1 MKSGSFILPRYVIK
15 SSAGKHAQCARAFI
29 ATVVNLRLQR
39 SSPQYVD
46 SSPANPVIMKA
57 TVLIL
62 LQLLAN
68 ALVDAQISAPDTV
81 APYCVGLEVDGAA
94 DEWESCGASETTL
107 DMMQVEVAGAGNDR
121 LQGALRVR
129 FANDGTNIYVLAQ
142 VNAPYYFNLTGA
154 NELSHSFAVMWR
166 VGESAT
172 MFNMGGCTIPGVVD
186 QYNCSAVQSMC
197 TSNPSQCDCA
207 DYLTD
212 VWHMETSSPGALPG
226 VQYPYRGPVLFT
238 NSDGTYSSY
247 GYNPQML
254 GMYQPAVERL
264 FSGNDHTS
272 NSDDE
277 FSVHPCIR
285 DDDASSKAHLSRYL
299 QRNMYTYRNQLRYAW
314 SHSAINSYQYPF
326 ATNGA
331 DGTYIFEFS
340 RPLTTNENTDAQ
352 FSVGG
357 DGYYSFALWI
367 PPALGG
373 EWIAAG
379 HYVAPA
385 DLISFG
391 KVTLQQ
397 QSNAGSSIKSVL
409 SLLILGVLIS
419 MLHICF

>member
-1 MKSGSFILPRYVIK
+1 MVQSGL
-15 SSAGKHAQCARAFI
+15 G
-29 ATVVNLRLQR
+29 
-39 SSPQYVD
+39 
-46 SSPANPVIMKA
+46 
-57 TVLIL
+57 
-62 LQLLAN
+62 
-68 ALVDAQISAPDTV
+68 
-81 APYCVGLEVDGAA
+81 
-94 DEWESCGASETTL
+94 
-107 DMMQVEVAGAGNDR
+107 GAGSDR
-121 LQGALRVR
+121 LQGALRFR

-166 VGESAT
+166 VGERAT
-172 MFNMGGCTIPGVVD
+172 MLNMGGCPIPGVTD
-186 QYNCSAVQSMC
+186 EYDCTAVQNMC

-247 GYNPQML
+247 GYDPEML
-254 GMYQPAVERL
+254 GAYQPAVERL

-285 DDDASSKAHLSRYL
+285 DDDASSKAHLSSYL
-299 QRNMYTYRNQLRYAW
+299 QRDMYTYRNQLRYAW
-314 SHSAINSYQYPF
+314 SHSAINSYRYPF
-326 ATNGA
+326 VTNGA

-357 DGYYSFALWI
+357 DGYYSFALWV
-367 PPALGG
+367 PPAVGG
-373 EWIAAG
+373 QWTAAG

-385 DLISFG
+385 QFTFG
-391 KVTLQQ
+391 KVTLMQPQQQQ
-397 QSNAGSSIKSVL
+397 QSNAGSPINSVPC
-409 SLLILGVLIS
+409 LLILGLLIS
-419 MLHICF
+419 LLQICF

>member
-1 MKSGSFILPRYVIK
+1 MKT
-15 SSAGKHAQCARAFI
+15 SA
-29 ATVVNLRLQR
+29 
-39 SSPQYVD
+39 
-46 SSPANPVIMKA
+46 
-57 TVLIL
+57 LIL
-62 LQLLAN
+62 LQLIAS
-68 ALVDAQISAPDTV
+68 ALVDAQVSAPATI

-94 DEWESCGASETTL
+94 EEWEGCGASGTTL
-107 DMMQVEVAGAGNDR
+107 DMIQTRVAGAGNKR

-129 FANDGTNIYVLAQ
+129 FANDGTNIYVLAE
-142 VNAPYYFNLTGA
+142 VNAPYFFNLTGA
-154 NELSHSFAVMWR
+154 NEQSHSFAVMWR

-172 MFNMGGCTIPGVVD
+172 MFNMGGCPIQVADP
-186 QYNCSAVQSMC
+186 YNCSTVQSMC
-197 TSNPSQCDCA
+197 MSNPNQCDCA

-238 NSDGTYSSY
+238 SGAGTYSSY
-247 GYNPQML
+247 GYSPEML
-254 GMYQPAVERL
+254 GEYQPAVERL

-285 DDDASSKAHLSRYL
+285 DDDASSKAHLSSYL
-299 QRNMYTYRNQLRYAW
+299 QRDMYTYRNQLRYAW
-314 SHSAINSYQYPF
+314 SHSAINSYKYPF

-331 DGTYIFEFS
+331 NGTYIFEFS

-357 DGYYSFALWI
+357 DGYYSFALWV
-367 PPALGG
+367 PPAVGD

-385 DLISFG
+385 QFVFG
-391 KVTLQQ
+391 KVTLMQPQQ
-397 QSNAGSSIKSVL
+397 AKQQGLEPQRPTTTNAGSSIKSVL
-409 SLLILGVLIS
+409 ILLTLNVLIS
-419 MLHICF
+419 WLQI

>member
-1 MKSGSFILPRYVIK
+1 MV
-15 SSAGKHAQCARAFI
+15 
-29 ATVVNLRLQR
+29 R
-39 SSPQYVD
+39 SL
-46 SSPANPVIMKA
+46 AKPVIMKVI
-57 TVLIL
+57 VLIL

-68 ALVDAQISAPDTV
+68 TLVDAQVSAPDTV
-81 APYCVGLEVDGAA
+81 APYCIGLEVDGAA
-94 DEWESCGASETTL
+94 DEWASCGANETTL
-107 DMMQVEVAGAGNDR
+107 DMVQVGVGGAGSDR

-129 FANDGTNIYVLAQ
+129 FAIDGTNIYVLAQ

-154 NELSHSFAVMWR
+154 NELSHSFSVMWR

-172 MFNMGGCTIPGVVD
+172 MFNMGGCPISATDPYD
-186 QYNCSAVQSMC
+186 CSAVQSMC
-197 TSNPSQCDCA
+197 TSNPSQCNCA

-226 VQYPYRGPVLFT
+226 VQYPYRGPVLFS

-247 GYNPQML
+247 GYNPEML
-254 GMYQPAVERL
+254 GAYQPAVERL

-285 DDDASSKAHLSRYL
+285 DDDASSKAHLSSYL
-299 QRNMYTYRNQLRYAW
+299 QRDMYTYRNQLRYAW

-357 DGYYSFALWI
+357 DGYYSFALWV
-367 PPALGG
+367 PPAVGS

-385 DLISFG
+385 QFSFG
-391 KVTLQQ
+391 RVTLMQPQQ
-397 QSNAGSSIKSVL
+397 PNAGSPIKSVL
-409 SLLILGVLIS
+409 SLHLLGLLIS
-419 MLHICF
+419 LLQICF

>member
-1 MKSGSFILPRYVIK
+1 
-15 SSAGKHAQCARAFI
+15 
-29 ATVVNLRLQR
+29 
-39 SSPQYVD
+39 
-46 SSPANPVIMKA
+46 MKA
-57 TVLIL
+57 TALIL
-62 LQLLAN
+62 LQLLVS
-68 ALVDAQISAPDTV
+68 ALVDAQVFAPDTT

-94 DEWESCGASETTL
+94 EEWASCGANVTTL
-107 DMMQVEVAGAGNDR
+107 DMVQVGVAGAGNGR

-142 VNAPYYFNLTGA
+142 VNAPYFFNLTGG
-154 NELSHSFAVMWR
+154 NERSHSIAVMWR
-166 VGESAT
+166 VGEKAT
-172 MFNMGGCTIPGVVD
+172 MNDMGGCPIPAGAD
-186 QYNCSAVQSMC
+186 PYDCSAVQNIC
-197 TSNPSQCDCA
+197 TTNPSQCNCA
-207 DYLTD
+207 EYLTD

-238 NSDGTYSSY
+238 NSDNTYSSY
-247 GYNPQML
+247 GYNPEML
-254 GMYQPAVERL
+254 GAYQPAVERL

-285 DDDASSKAHLSRYL
+285 DDDASSKAHLSSYL
-299 QRNMYTYRNQLRYAW
+299 QRDMYTYRNQLRYAW

-326 ATNGA
+326 AANGD

-357 DGYYSFALWI
+357 DGYYSFALWV
-367 PPALGG
+367 PPSVGE

-385 DLISFG
+385 QPYAFG
-391 KVTLQQ
+391 KVTLMQPPQAQQ
-397 QSNAGSSIKSVL
+397 QSNAGSPIKSIP
-409 SLLILGVLIS
+409 SLLMLMGLLIS
-419 MLHICF
+419 LFQICF